1 MTALPRR
8 KWWGWLLA
16 AVVLL
21 AFLALWRLTPL
32 GEWTEPEKIAGQI
45 ESLAQSPWAPLS
57 LALIYVAAT
66 GVLFPIIALNLALIL
81 TLGPLWGVAGAL
93 YGTLLAGLVAFWVGG
108 RFGRKALRG
117 LDNARLD
124 KALTL
129 IRNSGLPGMILL
141 RLVPVAPYPVINL
154 ALGAGGIGVGIF
166 SVGTLLGV
174 LPSLLAM
181 GVVGFQLREVI
192 DDPGPGSIGFLVGLL
207 VALVTLG
214 AWVKR
219 KLSSQVEDT

>member
-1 MTALPRR
+1 
-8 KWWGWLLA
+8 
-16 AVVLL
+16 
-21 AFLALWRLTPL
+21 
-32 GEWTEPEKIAGQI
+32 
-45 ESLAQSPWAPLS
+45 
-57 LALIYVAAT
+57 
-66 GVLFPIIALNLALIL
+66 
-81 TLGPLWGVAGAL
+81 
-93 YGTLLAGLVAFWVGG
+93 
-108 RFGRKALRG
+108 
-117 LDNARLD
+117 
-124 KALTL
+124 
-129 IRNSGLPGMILL
+129 MILL